1 VSSTV
6 YCSMFFEMG
15 PLPVKSVYTDYRY
28 RSLMSG
34 GPIGVLPGLLF
45 YVFFNGHNTARGTGT
60 GSAWW

>member
-45 YVFFNGHNTARGTGT
+45 YVFF
-60 GSAWW
+60 